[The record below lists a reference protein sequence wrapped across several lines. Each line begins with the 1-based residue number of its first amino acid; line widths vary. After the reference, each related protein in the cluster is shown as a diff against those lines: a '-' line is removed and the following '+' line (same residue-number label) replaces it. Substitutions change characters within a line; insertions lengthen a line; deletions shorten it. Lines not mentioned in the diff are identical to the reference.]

1 MSSTPSFIENFK
13 FEISHENLR
22 RLNEAIERLF
32 EKWSPYGFN
41 NLTDIGFGIS
51 QLNYQLNVKENLSV
65 DMLHE
70 NLCKFSNDWT
80 QKAAEAFE
88 TNQFEADAENKTAD
102 IPDSPKE
109 IETKNP
115 PVNVFVNPTFVFGES
130 SYRCNVNVYQQVTTI
145 TLPDKSQITINCQCR
160 WQPAADLPAAP
171 AGESTASADTP
182 KKEVKKRGRP
192 RKDNTKNISEKPPIF
207 NPNHYFYNLSCHPK
221 LAETILTILFRN
233 LYSKGFLFQ
242 SMTSFEDFRTLFFEK
257 TDCKYPIIY
266 WHGFQQDLAFFIHY
280 LVEYQIISGCS
291 HWLITSNRFDVKGR
305 QIKNKEKWAETLR
318 KCVNRITMPKGEKIH
333 KLFEPVKLMLNEKND
348 RTWEDSDSDDEKTFD
363 RRVALQDGLRIK

>member
-1 MSSTPSFIENFK
+1 MKKIKNSFQNLEDNQDNMSSTPSFIENFK

-80 QKAAEAFE
+80 KKAAEAFE
-88 TNQFEADAENKTAD
+88 TNQFESEAENKTAD
-102 IPDSPKE
+102 IPDCPKE

-145 TLPDKSQITINCQCR
+145 TLPDKSQVTINCECR
-160 WQPAADLPAAP
+160 WQPAADLTSPSAA
-171 AGESTASADTP
+171 ESIASAEAPKGNKKGRKKKTEVPTP
-182 KKEVKKRGRP
+182 KTFTSIG
-192 RKDNTKNISEKPPIF
+192 DWN
-207 NPNHYFYNLSCHPK
+207 
-221 LAETILTILFRN
+221 
-233 LYSKGFLFQ
+233 KGFLCNKLCALGFLDKNTPASQ
-242 SMTSFEDFRTLFFEK
+242 FESLF
-257 TDCKYPIIY
+257 DDKY
-266 WHGFQQDLAFFIHY
+266 L
-280 LVEYQIISGCS
+280 
-291 HWLITSNRFDVKGR
+291 DVKIAWRGTDESLAYFIR
-305 QIKNKEKWAETLR
+305 LLVKNNLINNHKFWRITAQRFVGTNRKRYDSEKLSKDYKKGETEVKYTCLANIIEDMINVSKLAKSKRPDDDYIDYWENMGVDEKDLR
-318 KCVNRITMPKGEKIH
+318 KEYFRKK
-333 KLFEPVKLMLNEKND
+333 
-348 RTWEDSDSDDEKTFD
+348 
-363 RRVALQDGLRIK
+363 